1 MRYNN
6 LHKEHVWNKDD
17 AKIALFFNLYGTNG
31 LSITNSKDLAQRAIG
46 VTEDSLNM
54 HSANIKSVM
63 GLGGLKHSAKIL
75 DKVYQDYMKS
85 PYTYN
90 EFREVINN
98 IIDHRDLDQNESD
111 FREIEDALAI
121 LRKNSK
127 NGEKITRNN
136 AISTVNAEILK
147 KKAIEDKRQDLLKA
161 RTGGWKDTSKYKLI
175 SSRLK

>member
-6 LHKEHVWNKDD
+6 LHEEHVFNKDD

-46 VTEDSLNM
+46 VTEDSLKM
-54 HSANIKSVM
+54 HSANIKSEM
-63 GLGGLKHSAKIL
+63 GFGGLKHSAKIL
-75 DKVYQDYMKS
+75 GKVYNDYLKK
-85 PYTYN
+85 PYTYD
-90 EFREVINN
+90 EFKEIINN
-98 IIDHRDLDQNESD
+98 IIDHRDLDQIESE
-111 FREIEDALAI
+111 FREIDDALEI

-136 AISTVNAEILK
+136 AISKVNTEILK
-147 KKAIEDKRQDLLKA
+147 KKAIDDKRHDLLKA